1 MFDPKG
7 PSAYVLAMSW
17 RKTANSQLRKLTGY
31 EIRRYRP
38 PAPKPKAP
46 AKPVPPPT
54 LHDFTRLS
62 VMLEVTPSGFLEA
75 LGWPADDVAKVA
87 DEFDEVTARLEER
100 YAETE
105 AIFPP
110 RWGVERAT
118 GLTLYGLARL
128 LQPTTAVETGVADGR
143 SSFIILT
150 ALERN
155 GHGTLHSFDVRPDAG
170 SLARGHAQ
178 WNLTI
183 SDAQDPR
190 RGFTEAL
197 ERLDTIDLFLHDS
210 DHAYRN
216 QMFEYELVWPKIPAA
231 GVLAS
236 DDVDLTKAYVD
247 FASRHELRPQFLF
260 DRRKI
265 LGAIRRASA

>member
-1 MFDPKG
+1 
-7 PSAYVLAMSW
+7 MSW
-17 RKTANSQLRKLTGY
+17 RKTANSWLRKLTGH
-31 EIRRYRP
+31 EIRKYQP
-38 PAPKPKAP
+38 SPLKPKAP
-46 AKPVPPPT
+46 AKPKPRPPKPLPPT

-62 VMLEVTPSGFLEA
+62 AKLEVSPTAFLEA
-75 LGWPADDVAKVA
+75 LGWPTDDVAKVA
-87 DEFDEVTARLEER
+87 DEFDGVTVRLERR
-100 YAETE
+100 YAEAETM
-105 AIFPP
+105 FPA

-118 GLTLYGLARL
+118 GLALYGLARL
-128 LQPTTAVETGVADGR
+128 LQPTTVVETGVADGR
-143 SSFIILT
+143 SSFMILS

-178 WNLTI
+178 WNLII

-190 RGFTEAL
+190 SSLTHAL
-197 ERLDTIDLFLHDS
+197 ERLDVIDMFVHDS
-210 DHAYRN
+210 DHGYAN
-216 QMFEYELVWPKIPAA
+216 QMFEYESAWSKVPAG

-247 FASRHELRPQFLF
+247 FASRYEQRPEFLF

-265 LGAIRRASA
+265 LGAIRR